1 MYLFFSLVD
10 KINYKAVPLPKGLNI
25 FKLLRALGI
34 MDFVKELCMSRI
46 GRYTIAYSNQPVVAG
61 FGSVAGK
68 KESEGPLKEYFH
80 KIEYDTKLGCDTWEQ
95 AESMLQKEAIQI
107 ALEKAQISGEL
118 IQLAFGGDLLNQC
131 ISTGYSIRGF
141 NIPFLG
147 QYGACSTMVQ
157 SLILAGLMVDG
168 GYCKN
173 SLAVTSS
180 HFCSAERQFRFPL
193 EYGGQR
199 TPTAQWTVTGSG
211 AIVVSRY
218 GNGPRLKH
226 CTIGKVV
233 DMGVTDINNMG
244 AAMAPAACDTIK
256 SFLID
261 TKTKPSDYDLI
272 LTGDLGR
279 TGSQLLLELLQK
291 ENIDISRL
299 HNDCGMMIY
308 DIEKQ
313 DVHAG
318 GSGCGCCGSVL
329 CGYILENMCK
339 GKLKNILVAA
349 TGALMSPT
357 ANQQGE
363 STPGIAHLIHLE
375 I

>member
-1 MYLFFSLVD
+1 MYLFFALVG
-10 KINYKAVPLPKGLNI
+10 KINYKAVLLPKGLNI

-46 GRYTIAYSNQPVVAG
+46 GRYTIAYSNQPVVSG

>member
-1 MYLFFSLVD
+1 MYLFFALVD
-10 KINYKAVPLPKGLNI
+10 KINYKAVLLPKGLNI
-25 FKLLRALGI
+25 FKHLRALGI
-34 MDFVKELCMSRI
+34 MNFVKELCMSRI

-80 KIEYDTKLGCDTWEQ
+80 KIEYDTKLGCETWEQ

-272 LTGDLGR
+272 LTGDLGK